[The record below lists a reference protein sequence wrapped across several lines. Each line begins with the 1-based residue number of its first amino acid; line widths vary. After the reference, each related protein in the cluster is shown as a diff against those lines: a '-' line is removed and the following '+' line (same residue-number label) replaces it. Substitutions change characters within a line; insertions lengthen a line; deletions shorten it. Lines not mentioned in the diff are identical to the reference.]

1 MSEQYPP
8 SPSPEQEG
16 YPSTPGSTPG
26 PTPPP
31 VQGPPPGSMP
41 APVPEPMPGAMP
53 GPMPGAFPG
62 QPEAAA
68 PVNRPASIIMAVRLM
83 YVGALLSLIGVLV
96 TFTLADTIREQVQ
109 KAATDAGTAMSSTAL
124 DTAVAVG
131 VGVAVVSG
139 LVGAALWLLM
149 AWANGRGK
157 SWGRIVASVLFG
169 LSVLSFVT
177 GLAGG
182 TQPTL
187 ALVLS
192 VLTVALGAFIMVLL
206 WKKESSAYY
215 AAQSAPRY

>member
-1 MSEQYPP
+1 M
-8 SPSPEQEG
+8 
-16 YPSTPGSTPG
+16 PG
-26 PTPPP
+26 PI
-31 VQGPPPGSMP
+31 PG
-41 APVPEPMPGAMP
+41 APGAMP
-53 GPMPGAFPG
+53 GQAVAG
-62 QPEAAA
+62 A
-68 PVNRPASIIMAVRLM
+68 PVNQPASIAMAVRLM

-124 DTAVAVG
+124 DTAVAVA

-139 LVGAALWLLM
+139 LLGAALWLLM

-177 GLAGG
+177 GLAQG
-182 TQPTL
+182 TQPPL